1 MSGIAPIFAAA
12 AADRVGETL
21 VTLPDPDRLLADPIF
36 RPGVAR
42 HPSARII
49 LLEIRAKSGG
59 TASVRAPAASS
70 ARLVTGIP
78 PIGTSGLTTLIELSP
93 LPFGDDARTLFAAL
107 GAVPTFYVGVPSP
120 SVADDDFVELGEEL
134 GSINGAATAFIGAVF
149 PDGVTRVPSGW
160 IQEIADALSAVDP
173 SNPWSSMLDLFP
185 ADERRLIVVDH
196 AGRPPEEALEFQIR
210 MTGDTAA
217 RWTRTLPAGVFDLE
231 AAVAADPLDGVIT
244 SLFTRPPGQELHVRA
259 VLGDDAIPVQ
269 SIVDRAIAGEPSVTS
284 VGDEFVR
291 IPPAAGAVRRHLQ
304 ITDLGAWFPPASTPS
319 SISRFHRHSRLEPLI
334 DGIPTFKALLN
345 DLKRAEHQGHGAQ
358 FTGWAFNRFE
368 LDEPDDDRDLVE
380 IADDILKAGGD
391 VRVLATKFVQ
401 DEQNFNAINDPVL
414 LAAAMTL
421 YIGAFG
427 TEILLDALK
436 KTGGDKGVFTL
447 AGLFQGFTIAML
459 APLSANILEALE
471 PASPLLEPLNDL
483 STAGR
488 IAIHARNPVRLRDNP
503 VIDADLPLNLDQV
516 TDHFGIWHNKM
527 QLVKFRVPA
536 LDPAGDRTEF
546 SAFVGGID
554 INENRL
560 DTPSH
565 NAASPY
571 HDVHCRLTGPIVHDA
586 WTSFNERWE
595 FDRGRAGGALD
606 PIPVPAV
613 ETLPQQAAKHL
624 VRMGR
629 TYFGPRP
636 DGQSEPLPFSPEGER
651 SIYDTLLAAIRNAQ
665 RSIFIAEQYFASE
678 GSVNPPPGESSYHR
692 ALLDAASPG
701 RRLVIVLPFEGD
713 QPFAERRRRRLISEL
728 REAWKSK
735 LFVGFP
741 QRRPSLGQGHTVAAV
756 GRTLLL
762 HDIGPEDTKFRIGP
776 DVRVPK
782 QPFWMWIDGELMLIR
797 STTRLQGG
805 HPKDF
810 VTEVDVL
817 RSFVPNDPT
826 RRFSTPRSH
835 WKGAPVTHS
844 RLGSIYVHSKI
855 MVVDDLFVSI
865 GSANLNRRGFFW
877 DGEINAFAVPEQLAA
892 APDNPAR
899 MLRTGCWAQY
909 LGVPQSMGAALFVD
923 PVGDTDFFL
932 RSPFLGNRF
941 TPLEAI
947 DLKGQISLSNSELA
961 NGSDMMLQF
970 LKFAGLATVEAEAEA
985 LFNRVSDPTS
995 HVNLT
1000 PIFETF

>member
-1 MSGIAPIFAAA
+1 MFAALS
-12 AADRVGETL
+12 ADRVGETL
-21 VTLPDPDRLLADPIF
+21 IVLPDPERLIGDPIF

-42 HPSARII
+42 HPHANVL
-49 LLEIRAKSGG
+49 LLEVRAKTGQALSL
-59 TASVRAPAASS
+59 RAPMASA
-70 ARLVTGIP
+70 ARLVNGVP
-78 PIGTSGLTTLIELSP
+78 PLGPSNITTLIELSP
-93 LPFGDDARTLFAAL
+93 LPFGDDAQLLFTQL
-107 GAVPTFYVGVPSP
+107 EAVPTFYIGLPAP
-120 SVADDDFVELGEEL
+120 SVADDDFVQMGVEL
-134 GSINGAATAFIGAVF
+134 GSVDGAATAFVGAVF

-160 IQEIADALSAVDP
+160 MQEIADALVVVDP
-173 SNPWSSMLDLFP
+173 FNDWPSLLDLFAP
-185 ADERRLIVVDH
+185 DERRLIVIDH
-196 AGRPPEEALEFQIR
+196 AGRPAKDLEFQIR
-210 MTGDTAA
+210 RTGDTAP
-217 RWTRTLPAGVFDLE
+217 RWTRTLPAGGFDLE

-244 SLFTRPPGQELHVRA
+244 SLFTHPPGQELQVRA
-259 VLGDDAIPVQ
+259 VFGDDAIPVQ
-269 SIVDRAIAGEPSVTS
+269 SILDRAAAAEPGMTS
-284 VGDEFVR
+284 VEGEFLT
-291 IPPAAGAVRRHLQ
+291 IPPAAGAVRRHVQ
-304 ITDLGAWFPPASTPS
+304 VTNLGGWFPAASTPS
-319 SISRFHRHSRLEPLI
+319 SIARFHRHSRLEPLI
-334 DGIPTFKALLN
+334 DGIPTFQALLR
-345 DLKRAEHQGHGAQ
+345 DLNRAKHPGHGAQ
-358 FTGWAFNRFE
+358 FTGWAFNRFKV
-368 LDEPDDDRDLVE
+368 DEPEDERDLVQ
-380 IADDILKAGGD
+380 IADDILQRGGD

-421 YIGAFG
+421 YFGALG

-459 APLSANILEALE
+459 APLSGQIIETLE
-471 PASPLLEPLNDL
+471 PASALLGPLNDL
-483 STAGR
+483 SPGGR

-503 VIDADLPLNLDQV
+503 VIDANLPLDLDQV
-516 TDHFGIWHNKM
+516 TDHLGIWHNKM
-527 QLVKFRVPA
+527 QLVKFVDESSG
-536 LDPAGDRTEF
+536 LTEHT
-546 SAFVGGID
+546 AFVGGID

-565 NAASPY
+565 NAPSPY
-571 HDVHCRLTGPIVHDA
+571 HDVHCRLTGPVVHDA

-613 ETLPQQAAKHL
+613 ADFVEQPERKHL

-636 DGQSEPLPFSPEGER
+636 GSPSEPLPFSLQGER
-651 SIYDTLLAAIRNAQ
+651 SIYDTLLAAIGSARC
-665 RSIFIAEQYFASE
+665 SIFIAEQYFASE
-678 GSVNPPPGESSYHR
+678 GSVNPPNLAESSYHS
-692 ALLDAASPG
+692 ALLNAESRC

-728 REAWKSK
+728 REAWGTR
-735 LFVGFP
+735 LLVGFP

-756 GRTLLL
+756 GRTRLL
-762 HDIGPEDTKFRIGP
+762 HDIGPHDTQFRIGP

-797 STTRLQGG
+797 STTRLQGN

-810 VTEVDVL
+810 VTQVDVL
-817 RSFVPNDPT
+817 RSFDPANPT
-826 RRFSTPRSH
+826 RRFSTPRAH
-835 WKGAPVTHS
+835 RKGAPVTHS

-899 MLRTGCWAQY
+899 LLRTGCWAQY
-909 LGVPQSMGAALFVD
+909 LGVPQSMGAALFGD
-923 PVGDTDFFL
+923 PVGDADFFW
-932 RSPFLGNRF
+932 RSPYLGNRF
-941 TPLEAI
+941 TPLDAI
-947 DLKGQISLSNSELA
+947 DLKGQIAIHNSELA
-961 NGSDMMLQF
+961 SGADMMLLF
-970 LKFAGLATVEAEAEA
+970 LKFAGLATVEANAEA

-995 HVNLT
+995 HVDPNRIL
-1000 PIFETF
+1000 ETF